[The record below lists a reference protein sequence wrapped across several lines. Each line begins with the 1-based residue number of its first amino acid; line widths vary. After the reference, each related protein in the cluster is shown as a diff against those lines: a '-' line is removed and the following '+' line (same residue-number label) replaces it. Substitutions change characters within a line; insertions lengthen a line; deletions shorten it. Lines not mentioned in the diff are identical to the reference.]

1 MVQRIFLKFKDKRL
15 IWNNSYN
22 MRIFKDKKLV
32 IASHNKGKIT
42 EIKDLLEPLDI
53 QILSAYDFDIEE
65 PEENGLTFEENAL
78 IKSTF
83 VTQRTGLPSISDDSG
98 ICFSDLNGDPGIYSA
113 RWAGSNKDFNKAMS
127 KINNAIK
134 GKKNPSYNCHFI
146 CSLSISWPD
155 NYDVTV
161 SGSIDGKFS
170 WPPKGDKGFG
180 YDPIFKPLGY
190 DITFAEIDPN
200 FKHKISHRAIA
211 FNKLINLCFPS
222 LKC

>member
-1 MVQRIFLKFKDKRL
+1 
-15 IWNNSYN
+15 
-22 MRIFKDKKLV
+22 MRVFKDKKLV

-53 QILSAYDFDIEE
+53 QILSVYDFDIEE

-83 VTQRTGLPSISDDSG
+83 VTQSTGLPSISDDSG

-127 KINNAIK
+127 KINSAIK
-134 GKKNPSYNCHFI
+134 GKQNPSYNCHFI

-155 NYDVTV
+155 NYDITV

-170 WPPKGDKGFG
+170 WPPTGDKGFG

-190 DITFAEIDPN
+190 DKTFAEFDPN